1 MGLWCG
7 VWVWDFIGGSNVQD
21 GQHTVE
27 AADSSHQQAPGAA
40 AGPVGIISSDA
51 PKLKSSEADST
62 MRKET
67 VSSWV

>member
-1 MGLWCG
+1 MCNGLWCG
-7 VWVWDFIGGSNVQD
+7 VWVWDFIGDSNVQD

-27 AADSSHQQAPGAA
+27 AADSSHRQAPGAA

-67 VSSWV
+67 VSS